1 MSRYMPDPPERF
13 PCDLCGRTIAEPDA
27 LVCGQCDVV
36 YCEQCSRDQG
46 EAGEQGLCDA
56 CLNDTAELHEDRAAS
71 LALARRAEQREDDY
85 REDNKR

>member
-1 MSRYMPDPPERF
+1 MSKYMPDPPDTCE
-13 PCDLCGRTIAEPDA
+13 CDLCGRTIAEPDA
-27 LVCGQCDVV
+27 LACGQCDVV

-56 CLNDTAELHEDRAAS
+56 CLNDAAELHEDRAAS
-71 LALARRAEQREDDY
+71 LALDRRAEQREDDY